1 MAKDNNIIKVF
12 PREFM
17 TQIGNE
23 TYRIPVGQKG
33 AIKLTHWNYI
43 EIANGVYLF
52 VGDNGYIKAKK
63 SDKDGK
69 LKTFETGSLIQ
80 LVASNPE
87 MLKSVPVEKFKDLD
101 FVYDCYAEA
110 TRSYYDVLETSPYE
124 YIRNLA
130 MKRKNEIWN
139 IFALAVQ
146 DAFIELAE
154 RESFL
159 RQVDEDVAEAIANGE
174 LDDDFSSTDWESYED
189 DDERHDF

>member
-1 MAKDNNIIKVF
+1 
-12 PREFM
+12 
-17 TQIGNE
+17 
-23 TYRIPVGQKG
+23 
-33 AIKLTHWNYI
+33 
-43 EIANGVYLF
+43 
-52 VGDNGYIKAKK
+52 
-63 SDKDGK
+63 
-69 LKTFETGSLIQ
+69 
-80 LVASNPE
+80 